1 MVIYVIDTGFYK
13 SIIHKYHRF
22 RYSQRKFP
30 SLIFLF
36 RPQNPILHYLLLK
49 NMNVLPGN
57 RNYQLH
63 IHQHRYDQQV
73 RFVINLFLRLSPHFF
88 GFTSN
93 FNSARF
99 RASNLSHVLK
109 SIILSPEQEEQ
120 KGESKPVV
128 EKSQRVTDQ
137 SLTTSEYTY
146 PTFLQNSKVS
156 NMFIHTYQRL
166 IHNIHFPKATDFYHF
181 YQKLTPTAEK
191 QQPVTDQS
199 LTTSEYTYPTF
210 LQNSKVSN
218 MFIHAYQ
225 RLIHRFHFPGESRT
239 VYPPHIYP
247 AEFVLPVSKFFPSK
261 WGKDKEDS
269 RGKRMTEFSK
279 SSKDLHYLNPLKRIE
294 NDLEKTFT
302 LNNMNGMDGVNGVS
316 GVNGVNDHKDTS
328 GVRGME
334 TVKPAIDL
342 DQLTNQVYRRL
353 ERTIRIE
360 KERRGW

>member
-49 NMNVLPGN
+49 NMNILPGN
-57 RNYQLH
+57 KNYQLH
-63 IHQHRYDQQV
+63 IHQHRHDQQV

-156 NMFIHTYQRL
+156 NMFIH
-166 IHNIHFPKATDFYHF
+166 
-181 YQKLTPTAEK
+181 
-191 QQPVTDQS
+191 
-199 LTTSEYTYPTF
+199 
-210 LQNSKVSN
+210 
-218 MFIHAYQ
+218 AYQ
-225 RLIHRFHFPGESRT
+225 RLIHKFHFPGESRT